1 MVIVL
6 GTSHN
11 MAVPS
16 DSRAVP
22 LFVSQTTIQRW
33 EKRDGRY
40 LCQEEHPATAQGLGA
55 CNKGFAS
62 KQALELHRLR
72 TGCQPAK
79 LPNDRRVSRFFGLT
93 PEAACQVKHQGNQ
106 AAVAKYRKTI
116 NGEKTTFRARHL
128 AEYQRRALIA
138 VPEREKPKVPEYIA
152 PPISWL
158 LAGAQLTWQ
167 EARTMLDSGELRMNH
182 ATWSLRYHPDK
193 VEVSD
198 RIGFLG
204 PLKK

>member
-1 MVIVL
+1 MIIIL

-16 DSRAVP
+16 DLRALP
-22 LFVSQTTIQRW
+22 LFVSQATIQHY

-40 LCQEEHPATAQGLGA
+40 FCQEEHPTIMQRLGA

-62 KQALELHRLR
+62 KQALEAHRSR
-72 TGCQPAK
+72 TVCEPFK
-79 LPNDRRVSRFFGLT
+79 LPSDQRVSRFFELT
-93 PEAACQVKHQGNQ
+93 PEAAREVKHQGNQ
-106 AAVAKYRKTI
+106 AAVSRYRKTI
-116 NGEKTTFRARHL
+116 KGERATFRARHL
-128 AEYQRRALIA
+128 AEYQKRALIA
-138 VPEREKPKVPEYIA
+138 VPEREKPEVPEYMA

-167 EARTMLDSGELRMNH
+167 EARSMLDGKLRMNH
-182 ATWSLRYHPDK
+182 TTWSLRYHPDK

-198 RIGFLG
+198 RTILEAT
-204 PLKK
+204 